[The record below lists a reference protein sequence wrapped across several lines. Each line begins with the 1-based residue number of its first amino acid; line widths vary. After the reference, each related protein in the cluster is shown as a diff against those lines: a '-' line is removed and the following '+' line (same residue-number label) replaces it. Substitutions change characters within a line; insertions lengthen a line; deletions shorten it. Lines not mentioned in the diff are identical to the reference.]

1 MQIEEYQIQKE
12 NDQEKLNNKEAPE
25 EIIMEGYVECN
36 EVPILEEKIILRKD
50 ENNNG
55 ENLCHECQNE
65 NIENNNAINT
75 EENNQNICNE
85 CKQEINI
92 ENTEQQNNIENVNN
106 EEVNEEENNIK
117 ENEEGEE
124 MNEMEQEQVEETD
137 QMKQEVQQDGE
148 IDEVEQQEQEGEEM
162 NNIEQGQNMNEIG
175 EEENLC
181 DDCMIQQQNEEGN
194 DEQKV
199 TQTVQV
205 LVPENQNEN

>member
-1 MQIEEYQIQKE
+1 
-12 NDQEKLNNKEAPE
+12 
-25 EIIMEGYVECN
+25 
-36 EVPILEEKIILRKD
+36 
-50 ENNNG
+50 
-55 ENLCHECQNE
+55 
-65 NIENNNAINT
+65 
-75 EENNQNICNE
+75 
-85 CKQEINI
+85 
-92 ENTEQQNNIENVNN
+92 
-106 EEVNEEENNIK
+106 
-117 ENEEGEE
+117 